1 MALSKYTMA
10 CIHTNVSAS
19 LKISQAFPAYFGRCF
34 SFCRYHRGIYISL
47 TYLSNISQTYLSNM
61 SSSVFRHL
69 HPFQIVFFQL
79 GSYVFKVPMV
89 FSCLVR
95 SLQYLDGSVFIH
107 QVRVLS
113 WLLLQLKL

>member
-1 MALSKYTMA
+1 MAR
-10 CIHTNVSAS
+10 IHANVSAS
-19 LKISQAFPAYFGRCF
+19 LKVFQAFPAYFGRCF
-34 SFCRYHRGIYISL
+34 SFCKYHRGV
-47 TYLSNISQTYLSNM
+47 LSNTSP
-61 SSSVFRHL
+61 SVFRQL
-69 HPFQIVFFQL
+69 QPFQIVFFQL

-107 QVRVLS
+107 LVRVLS